1 MVFLANILFSACVLP
16 SVMGLILNTPAG
28 ATDDATVV
36 VTWTT
41 VATDPKF
48 SLLLVSATE
57 AFDVA
62 QGIDPTTLNTT
73 VGLGN
78 IPPGAG
84 YKLQAVVADDIDTVP
99 QHIGRIRRQRRWYC
113 TSCCCGRRKGKREG
127 RQGGESGC
135 RKIARQEAR
144 CSRKTSSAR

>member
-16 SVMGLILNTPAG
+16 SVMGLTLNTPAG

-84 YKLQAVVADDIDTVP
+84 YKLQAVVADDIDTALS
-99 QHIGRIRRQRRWYC
+99 
-113 TSCCCGRRKGKREG
+113 TSGGFAVSAAGTAPPAAAGEGKGKG
-127 RQGGESGC
+127 KGGQGGESGC